1 MTEAAEPH
9 GGLQVGLLDHA
20 PEVARTLI
28 AATLPANATAGTEL
42 RVALGVQLT
51 GTTRM
56 GKDLKAAVHCYSRP

>member
-28 AATLPANATAGTEL
+28 AAVPDNATAGTEL

-51 GTTRM
+51 ATTRM
-56 GKDLKAAVHCYSRP
+56 GKDLKAAVHRYSRP

>member
-28 AATLPANATAGTEL
+28 AAIPANATAGTEL

-56 GKDLKAAVHCYSRP
+56 GNDLKAAVHCYSRP

>member
-1 MTEAAEPH
+1 
-9 GGLQVGLLDHA
+9 
-20 PEVARTLI
+20 LI
-28 AATLPANATAGTEL
+28 AAIPANATAGTEL